1 MNELLL
7 VLKGYPLLDRYGS
20 ALIVGF
26 GVTIKLVFFSFT
38 LGMTIGLLLALGGK
52 SKISAVRSICRFY
65 IFFFRGSPLLAQLF
79 VIYYGLGAFKP
90 LWQEIGIWW
99 FLRDPWYCTLA
110 AFVLN
115 TAAYQAEIFRGAFLA
130 LPVGQYEASQ
140 SLSLDTWTVFTKI
153 TFPQMFRIAM
163 GPLGN
168 ELILTIKSSAIAS
181 LVTIYDLMGVAKLA
195 FSRTFEFDVYI
206 WVAACYLV
214 LVEILRRSL
223 LRLDRYLGRHLK

>member
-1 MNELLL
+1 MNDLLAMITS
-7 VLKGYPLLDRYGS
+7 YPLFDKYGG
-20 ALIVGF
+20 ALLEGF
-26 GVTIKLVFFSFT
+26 GVTLRLVAISFT
-38 LGMTIGLLLALGGK
+38 LGMLIGLLLALGRQ
-52 SKISAVRSICRFY
+52 SKQPLVNMFCRFY

-79 VIYYGLGAFKP
+79 VLYYGLGAFKP
-90 LWQEIGIWW
+90 LWQELGIWW
-99 FLRDPWYCTLA
+99 FLRDPWYCTLT

-115 TAAYQAEIFRGAFLA
+115 TAAYQAEIFRGAFISVPA
-130 LPVGQYEASQ
+130 GQYEASRA
-140 SLSLDTWTVFTKI
+140 LSLGKWTVFRKI

-195 FSRTFEFDVYI
+195 FSRTFDFEVYI
-206 WVAACYLV
+206 WVALCYLL

-223 LRLDRYLGRHLK
+223 LRLDRYLGKHLE